1 MSPSLFHCATPVST
15 YGKKKNLENKRTKLS
30 KIDGKN
36 EQKSLEINC

>member
-1 MSPSLFHCATPVST
+1 
-15 YGKKKNLENKRTKLS
+15 LENKRTKLS